1 MSGNHEAKAAR
12 TGSAKPPKI
21 DRRIRRTRD
30 TLGGALVRLMH
41 EKPFDNITVQD
52 VLDRAGVS
60 RTTFYTH
67 YRDKD
72 DLFLSDVE
80 DFFELMSTFLTR
92 IAPPRRELRRLR
104 NCSRMCR
111 ACVSSIRPSSHRAKW
126 TMSAS
131 SASAVSRA
139 PSSSVCSWPRQH
151 GPRRS
156 ARLLACSRRQS
167 VRHDGVMASRR
178 HASPAQRNGRA
189 LSSPCLERNR
199 PLTAGFTPA
208 GTSSPPG
215 DTAAAK
221 PAD

>member
-1 MSGNHEAKAAR
+1 MSGNHEEKQPAQA
-12 TGSAKPPKI
+12 SAKPPKI

-80 DFFELMSTFLTR
+80 DFFEFMSTFLTR
-92 IAPPRRELRRLR
+92 NRAAPKELRRLR

-126 TMSAS
+126 TTSAS

-139 PSSSVCSWPRQH
+139 PSSSVCSRPASTWTP
-151 GPRRS
+151 PLCAP
-156 ARLLACSRRQS
+156 ARML
-167 VRHDGVMASRR
+167 
-178 HASPAQRNGRA
+178 SPAVC
-189 LSSPCLERNR
+189 SP
-199 PLTAGFTPA
+199 
-208 GTSSPPG
+208 
-215 DTAAAK
+215 
-221 PAD
+221 